1 MTADPAPTR
10 ASPWTA
16 RLVIQL
22 AVLAAAAF
30 TYVTAEILPVGA
42 LTAMSDDLGVSEAVI
57 GSLLAWYALA
67 AALAT
72 VPLVRWTAHWPRRR
86 ALLLTLA
93 SLTVSQTISALAP
106 NFGVLVAG
114 RALCA
119 LTHGL
124 LWAVLAPIAIRL
136 VPPTHIGRATT
147 AVYVGSSLGLVVG
160 VPLMAGMSLTAGWR
174 VAVGSV
180 AVAAAAV
187 LVAARKVLP
196 PLPLTADQRAV
207 VASGMRHHRNPRLL
221 TICALTL
228 IVVVA
233 HFLSYTYILTIIGDV
248 VGVHDPHRVSWLL
261 AGYGVVGVVAMALIA
276 RPLDRRPAV
285 AMLTCMTVLVATFVV
300 LTGLAVLDRHSPA
313 TVLLGAGGI
322 LLWGAMAATVSPM
335 LQSTAMRTAPADP
348 DGASGLYVV
357 AAQLGIA
364 GGSLLGG
371 LLFAR
376 AGVPLM
382 LAGSTV
388 LIAAALVG
396 MAAAR
401 RLFNVYSII
410 RAT

>member
-1 MTADPAPTR
+1 
-10 ASPWTA
+10 
-16 RLVIQL
+16 
-22 AVLAAAAF
+22 
-30 TYVTAEILPVGA
+30 
-42 LTAMSDDLGVSEAVI
+42 
-57 GSLLAWYALA
+57 
-67 AALAT
+67 
-72 VPLVRWTAHWPRRR
+72 
-86 ALLLTLA
+86 
-93 SLTVSQTISALAP
+93 
-106 NFGVLVAG
+106 
-114 RALCA
+114 
-119 LTHGL
+119 
-124 LWAVLAPIAIRL
+124 
-136 VPPTHIGRATT
+136 
-147 AVYVGSSLGLVVG
+147 
-160 VPLMAGMSLTAGWR
+160 
-174 VAVGSV
+174 
-180 AVAAAAV
+180 
-187 LVAARKVLP
+187 
-196 PLPLTADQRAV
+196 
-207 VASGMRHHRNPRLL
+207 
-221 TICALTL
+221 
-228 IVVVA
+228 
-233 HFLSYTYILTIIGDV
+233 
-248 VGVHDPHRVSWLL
+248 
-261 AGYGVVGVVAMALIA
+261 MALIA

>member
-1 MTADPAPTR
+1 MTADDTATR
-10 ASPWTA
+10 ASPWTP

-30 TYVTAEILPVGA
+30 AYVTAEILPVGA
-42 LTAMSDDLGVSEAVI
+42 LTAMSEDLGVSEAVI
-57 GSLLAWYALA
+57 GSLLAWYALV

-72 VPLVRWTAHWPRRR
+72 VPLVRWTARWPRRR
-86 ALLLTLA
+86 ALLLALA
-93 SLTVSQTISALAP
+93 SLTASQTISALAP
-106 NFGVLVAG
+106 NFAVLVAG

-124 LWAVLAPIAIRL
+124 LWAVIAPIAIRL
-136 VPPTHIGRATT
+136 VPASHIGRATT
-147 AVYVGSSLGLVVG
+147 AVYVGSSLGLVLG
-160 VPLMAGMSLTAGWR
+160 VPLMAGLSLTAGWR
-174 VAVGSV
+174 MAMGSV
-180 AVAAAAV
+180 AVAAALV
-187 LVAARKVLP
+187 WVAARRVLP
-196 PLPLTADQRAV
+196 SLPLSPDQQAAV
-207 VASGMRHHRNPRLL
+207 AAGVPHHRNPRLV

-233 HFLSYTYILTIIGDV
+233 HFISYTYILTIIGGV

-261 AGYGVVGVVAMALIA
+261 VGYGAVGVVAMTLIA
-276 RPLDRRPAV
+276 RPLDRRPVV
-285 AMLTCMTVLVATFVV
+285 AMLTCMSVLVMTFAG
-300 LTGLAVLDRHSPA
+300 LTAMAFLDRHNPA
-313 TVLLGAGGI
+313 TMVLGAGGI

-335 LQSTAMRTAPADP
+335 LQSTAMRTAPVDP

-371 LLFAR
+371 LLFTR
-376 AGVPLM
+376 EGVPLM

-396 MAAAR
+396 ITAAR
-401 RLFNVYSII
+401 RIFSVYSIV
-410 RAT
+410 RST